1 MGTYPWALYNYG
13 VDNTEHDLRH
23 TQNEWHGSWVEP
35 YDPLDK
41 TMEEY

>member
-1 MGTYPWALYNYG
+1 MGSYPWALYNYG

-23 TQNEWHGSWVEP
+23 SADDWEGRIVET

-41 TMEEY
+41 TFEEY